1 MRSGDFKPTPK
12 KESQRRG
19 VRWNEGDMREEPF
32 MAHCGAE
39 MGIQITLLTLCANLH
54 ASMPPTGCTDRFG
67 RDVGGWTG
75 NESAAGEERGG
86 AAMEG
91 GEEITDCSGS
101 GRRIEWNNPGGGV
114 FKEIRSFAG
123 TVLIQQFML
132 NLSVWNGFS

>member
-1 MRSGDFKPTPK
+1 MVCAAVTVSPPPAPK

-39 MGIQITLLTLCANLH
+39 MGIQITLLALCANLH
-54 ASMPPTGCTDRFG
+54 ASVPPTGCTDGLG
-67 RDVGGWTG
+67 RGLGGAEG
-75 NESAAGEERGG
+75 DGRGRRARPGKERGG

-101 GRRIEWNNPGGGV
+101 GRRIERNNPGAV
-114 FKEIRSFAG
+114 CLKR
-123 TVLIQQFML
+123 
-132 NLSVWNGFS
+132 